1 MKLLKIEIHNIA
13 SIKDAVI
20 DFENGP
26 LNDESQFLIT
36 GKTGSGKTTILDAI
50 CLALYDKTPRMK
62 NAHKA
67 EYEDADGDKINDADT
82 RTLMRKN
89 TAEAWSQVTFID
101 KDGNKLIARWY
112 AYRAHKKVTGKLQS
126 VNHTLESPDGTVIS
140 KNKSVTERE
149 IEKRIGLSFD
159 QFCRTSMLAQGEF
172 TKFLRAR
179 DDEKSEILEKLTGL
193 DIYTEI
199 GKRIYAI
206 TTEKKNEVNRLKDQT
221 SNIIRLSDNE
231 IAEKNGELESLAKI
245 IAEQES
251 LKKSFE
257 QAKQWFESMVQLN
270 QKLEQI
276 AQEEQ
281 LLKEKCESESF
292 RQAKGI
298 VNDWDKTEEVRR
310 HYTQMTD
317 ARNGIALTE
326 QNDNNAMQ
334 LFVNLTGELISLETD
349 KNSLDQRNSNISRAI
364 AENEPKK
371 PIYEKVALIKEH
383 FTAIKTNEELQVKLG
398 KECTDLAESIAK
410 AEGEIASLHTQY
422 ETAAK
427 NEQAKQVEIDEKK
440 SAAAQFDQDKLAQ
453 RRCVLVAAYQVL
465 AELKTNYTRYS
476 DLCENIAAKEQK
488 IATIKAD
495 IATAEEDNAKA
506 VENLKKTET
515 TVKEAE
521 ARLEKIK
528 ESTGNYLNTIRATLQ
543 KDDTCPLCGQ
553 RIIELTS
560 NAQFEEIVTPLIQEL
575 DKAKADET
583 AARDKANDCQITFK
597 TKEKEF
603 ALTNTDLAT
612 IKAQADAIIAKLRE
626 FDAWTDYANSESPLE
641 QITKDIEKNET
652 EQTEIAAKQKQLND
666 ILTAVNK
673 LQAEKDK
680 ITRSKTTISDKINAQ
695 KQAIAQAIAQR
706 ESKEQNISNARQA
719 VADNID
725 KVTAIFGN
733 ESWMPVWQQ
742 NADEFASQIQHDADN
757 YRAMVEEQTTIATR
771 LASISQDV
779 TNINGLVNDIAAMR
793 PTWAKSTVSRNLQPN
808 LATRFASLLA
818 DVKSISDSISRYKEQ
833 DKIAT
838 AEIHRC
844 LGQLDNIS
852 IERVGE
858 LIGIGNNIA
867 EYRAIINNA
876 NEAAIRINTNKTTLT
891 NERQKLEDERPQ
903 TTEGETI
910 ESIIAKIAEVSHI
923 ITESHTKQ
931 GAISQQLKQDADNKA
946 KFESILKEIE
956 VATAEYESWEKLSN
970 TFGSADGKKFRSI
983 AQSFILHDMLLKAN
997 VYLRQFIP
1005 RYEMKGQPGSLA
1017 IAVIDHEM
1025 VDADR
1030 PISNLSGG
1038 ESFLLSLSLAL
1049 GLSSLSNQAMA
1060 MDTLFIDEGFGTLD
1074 SEYLNTVINALE
1086 QLHNIGGKKVG
1097 IISHVD
1103 SLKER
1108 ITTQIQVNVI
1118 NNSHSEINVV
1128 STL

>member
-26 LNDESQFLIT
+26 LADESQFLIT

-50 CLALYDKTPRMK
+50 CLALFDETPRMN

-67 EYEDADGDKINDADT
+67 EYENADGDKINDADT

-159 QFCRTSMLAQGEF
+159 QFCRTTMLAQGEF
-172 TKFLRAR
+172 TKFLRAK
-179 DDEKSEILEKLTGL
+179 DDEKSEILQKLTGL

-199 GKRIYAI
+199 GKKIFVI
-206 TTEKKNEVNRLKDQT
+206 TSEKKNEVIRLKDQIGT
-221 SNIIRLSDNE
+221 ITRLSDDE
-231 IAEKNGELESLAKI
+231 IAEMNGELQSLDKI
-245 IAEQES
+245 ITEQES

-292 RQAKGI
+292 RQTKDI

-317 ARNGIALTE
+317 ARNGLALTE
-326 QNDNNAMQ
+326 QNDKNAMQ
-334 LFVNLTGELISLETD
+334 SFANLTGELLSLEAD
-349 KNSLDQRNSNISRAI
+349 KNLLEQRNANISRSL

-371 PIYEKVALIKEH
+371 PVYEKVALIKEH
-383 FTAIKTNEELQVKLG
+383 FRAIKSNEELQVKLG
-398 KECTDLAESIAK
+398 QECKAHTESIAK
-410 AEGEIASLHTQY
+410 AESEIASLHTQY
-422 ETAAK
+422 ETASL
-427 NEQAKQVEIDEKK
+427 NEQAKQAEIEAQQ
-440 SAAAQFDQDKLAQ
+440 SAASQFDQNQLAQ
-453 RRCVLVAAYQVL
+453 RRCSLVAANQVL
-465 AELKTNYTRYS
+465 GELKTNYTRYS
-476 DLCENIAAKEQK
+476 DLRDNITAKEQK

-521 ARLEKIK
+521 ARLEKMK

-603 ALTNTDLAT
+603 ALTNADLAT
-612 IKAQADAIIAKLRE
+612 VKAQADAIIAKLRE

-666 ILTAVNK
+666 ILTAANK
-673 LQAEKDK
+673 LQAEKDQ
-680 ITRSKTTISDKINAQ
+680 ITRSKNAISDKINAQ

-719 VADNID
+719 VTDNID

-733 ESWMPVWQQ
+733 DSWIQAWQQ
-742 NADEFASQIQHDADN
+742 NAQFASQLQCDADN
-757 YRAMVEEQTTIATR
+757 YRAMVEEQATIATR

-779 TNINGLVNDIAAMR
+779 NNINGLVNDIAAMR

-844 LGQLDNIS
+844 LGQLENIS

-867 EYRAIINNA
+867 QYRTMINNA

-910 ESIIAKIAEVSHI
+910 DSVTAKIAEVSHI

-946 KFESILKEIE
+946 KFESILKKIEI
-956 VATAEYESWEKLSN
+956 ASAEHASWENLSS
-970 TFGSADGKKFRSI
+970 TFGSADGKKFRTI
-983 AQSFILHDMLLKAN
+983 AQSFVLHDMLQKAN
-997 VYLRQFIP
+997 VYLQQFIP
-1005 RYEMKGQPGSLA
+1005 RYEMKGQPGTLA

-1025 VDADR
+1025 VDSDR

-1074 SEYLNTVINALE
+1074 SDYLSTVIDALE
-1086 QLHNIGGKKVG
+1086 KLHNIGGKKVG

-1108 ITTQIQVNVI
+1108 ITTQIQVNNI
-1118 NNSHSEINVV
+1118 NNSHSEIKVV

>member
-1 MKLLKIEIHNIA
+1 M
-13 SIKDAVI
+13 
-20 DFENGP
+20 
-26 LNDESQFLIT
+26 
-36 GKTGSGKTTILDAI
+36 
-50 CLALYDKTPRMK
+50 
-62 NAHKA
+62 
-67 EYEDADGDKINDADT
+67 
-82 RTLMRKN
+82 
-89 TAEAWSQVTFID
+89 
-101 KDGNKLIARWY
+101 
-112 AYRAHKKVTGKLQS
+112 
-126 VNHTLESPDGTVIS
+126 
-140 KNKSVTERE
+140 
-149 IEKRIGLSFD
+149 
-159 QFCRTSMLAQGEF
+159 
-172 TKFLRAR
+172 
-179 DDEKSEILEKLTGL
+179 
-193 DIYTEI
+193 
-199 GKRIYAI
+199 
-206 TTEKKNEVNRLKDQT
+206 
-221 SNIIRLSDNE
+221 
-231 IAEKNGELESLAKI
+231 
-245 IAEQES
+245 
-251 LKKSFE
+251 
-257 QAKQWFESMVQLN
+257 
-270 QKLEQI
+270 
-276 AQEEQ
+276 
-281 LLKEKCESESF
+281 
-292 RQAKGI
+292 
-298 VNDWDKTEEVRR
+298 
-310 HYTQMTD
+310 
-317 ARNGIALTE
+317 
-326 QNDNNAMQ
+326 
-334 LFVNLTGELISLETD
+334 
-349 KNSLDQRNSNISRAI
+349 
-364 AENEPKK
+364 
-371 PIYEKVALIKEH
+371 
-383 FTAIKTNEELQVKLG
+383 
-398 KECTDLAESIAK
+398 
-410 AEGEIASLHTQY
+410 
-422 ETAAK
+422 
-427 NEQAKQVEIDEKK
+427 
-440 SAAAQFDQDKLAQ
+440 
-453 RRCVLVAAYQVL
+453 
-465 AELKTNYTRYS
+465 
-476 DLCENIAAKEQK
+476 
-488 IATIKAD
+488 
-495 IATAEEDNAKA
+495 
-506 VENLKKTET
+506 
-515 TVKEAE
+515 
-521 ARLEKIK
+521 
-528 ESTGNYLNTIRATLQ
+528 
-543 KDDTCPLCGQ
+543 
-553 RIIELTS
+553 
-560 NAQFEEIVTPLIQEL
+560 
-575 DKAKADET
+575 
-583 AARDKANDCQITFK
+583 
-597 TKEKEF
+597 
-603 ALTNTDLAT
+603 
-612 IKAQADAIIAKLRE
+612 
-626 FDAWTDYANSESPLE
+626 
-641 QITKDIEKNET
+641 
-652 EQTEIAAKQKQLND
+652 
-666 ILTAVNK
+666 TAVNK

-680 ITRSKTTISDKINAQ
+680 ITRSKTAISDKINAQ
-695 KQAIAQAIAQR
+695 KQAIAQAIAQK
-706 ESKEQNISNARQA
+706 ESKEHNISNARQA
-719 VADNID
+719 VSDNID

-858 LIGIGNNIA
+858 LICIGNNIA

-910 ESIIAKIAEVSHI
+910 ESIIAKIANVAAI
-923 ITESHTKQ
+923 ISESHTKQ

-983 AQSFILHDMLLKAN
+983 AQSFILNDMLLKAN